1 MNEEDLWDDERYWKS
16 ISRAEEPP
24 VQDDEEEGEE

>member
-1 MNEEDLWDDERYWKS
+1 MTEEDAWEDERYWKS

-24 VQDDEEEGEE
+24 VEDEED